1 MGGVDHIIFL
11 FILAIITINLNNP
24 LENNMQKPLMKSPA
38 PGNKIQRNKINKEG
52 GIAGH

>member
-1 MGGVDHIIFL
+1 MGGVHNINFL
-11 FILAIITINLNNP
+11 FILVIRTINLNNP
-24 LENNMQKPLMKSPA
+24 LGYNMHKPLMKSPE